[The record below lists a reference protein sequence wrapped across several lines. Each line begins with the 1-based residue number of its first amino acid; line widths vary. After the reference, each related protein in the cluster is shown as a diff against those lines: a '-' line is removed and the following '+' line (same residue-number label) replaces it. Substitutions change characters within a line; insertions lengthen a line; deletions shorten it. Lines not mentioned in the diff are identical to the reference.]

1 MKQTVNFNAFCDSFT
16 GSYANTFSYDAKRAL
31 FDCLEEYEAETGTE
45 IELNPIAFACDYT
58 EYKDLAELN
67 AENTST
73 VEDHYTLE
81 TLGDYTTAIQ
91 LPNGGLLIENF

>member
-1 MKQTVNFNAFCDSFT
+1 MKQSVNFNNFCDSFT
-16 GSYANTFSYDAKRAL
+16 GSYANKFSYDAKRAL
-31 FDCLEEYEAETGTE
+31 FDYLEEYETDTRTE
-45 IELNPIAFACDYT
+45 IELDPIALACDYT

-81 TLGDYTTAIQ
+81 TLGDYTMAIE
-91 LPNGGLLIENF
+91 LPDGGLLIANF